1 MPQRHSLAG
10 LGIALASAAAF
21 GTSGAF
27 AKSLLTEGWSPGA
40 VVTMR
45 IGLAAAVLLVPTV
58 VSLRGRWGALRRN
71 LPVVVGYGLTGVAGC
86 QLAYF
91 YAVTHLSVGV
101 ALLLEY
107 LAPVLIVGWLWAR
120 HRQIPGRLTLTGV
133 GLAVAGLL
141 LVLDVFG
148 GVRISLVGVGFGLA
162 AAVCLV
168 LYFLLA
174 SRVQDALPPLAFAGS
189 GLVVGV
195 LALCVAGATGLLD
208 MTTGASMVTIRDFTV
223 PWWAPVLVLALV
235 AAAFAYVLGVAA
247 VRALGA
253 KVASFVALTE
263 VLFAVLFA
271 WVILAEL
278 PTQIQLVGGALIVA
292 GLVAVR
298 ADESRRGAL
307 HPAEPVAAAAV
318 PAFPAE
324 RRTS

>member
-10 LGIALASAAAF
+10 LGFALTSAAAF

-27 AKSLLTEGWSPGA
+27 AKSLLVEGWSPGA

-58 VSLRGRWGALRRN
+58 VSLRGRWEVLRRN
-71 LPVVVGYGLTGVAGC
+71 LPLIVGYGLTGVAGC

-120 HRQIPGRLTLTGV
+120 YRQAPRRLTLVGV
-133 GLAVAGLL
+133 GLAVVGLL
-141 LVLDVFG
+141 LVLDVVG

-174 SRVQDALPPLAFAGS
+174 ARVEDALPPLAFAGS
-189 GLVVGV
+189 GLVVGAVV
-195 LALCVAGATGLLD
+195 LAAAGLTGLLD
-208 MTTGASMVTIRDFTV
+208 MTTGATSVEISSLTV

-247 VRALGA
+247 VRVLGA

-271 WVILAEL
+271 WLILAEL
-278 PTQIQLVGGALIVA
+278 PTPIQLVGGALIVA

-298 ADESRRGAL
+298 ADESGAGVAL
-307 HPAEPVAAAAV
+307 VTEPLEIPAV
-318 PAFPAE
+318 PALPAQ
-324 RRTS
+324 RHTP

>member
-27 AKSLLTEGWSPGA
+27 AKSLLVDGWSPGA

-58 VSLRGRWGALRRN
+58 VSLRGRWGVLRRN
-71 LPVVVGYGLTGVAGC
+71 LPVIIGYGLTGVAGC

-120 HRQIPGRLTLTGV
+120 HRQVPGRLTLAGV

-141 LVLDVFG
+141 LVLDVIG
-148 GVRISLVGVGFGLA
+148 GVRISLVGVAFGLT

-174 SRVQDALPPLAFAGS
+174 SRVEDALPPLAFAGS

-195 LALCVAGATGLLD
+195 LALGAAGATGLLD
-208 MTTGASMVTIRDFTV
+208 MTTGASMVTIRDLTV
-223 PWWAPVLVLALV
+223 PWWAPILVLALV

-247 VRALGA
+247 VRVLGA

-278 PTQIQLVGGALIVA
+278 PTPIQLVGGGLIVA

-307 HPAEPVAAAAV
+307 LPTEPLADSAVATLPAQRHTP
-318 PAFPAE
+318 
-324 RRTS
+324 

>member
-1 MPQRHSLAG
+1 VSQRHSIAG
-10 LGIALASAAAF
+10 LGMALASAAAF

-27 AKSLLTEGWSPGA
+27 AKSLLVEGWSPGA

-58 VSLRGRWGALRRN
+58 ISLRGHWDVLRRN
-71 LPVVVGYGLTGVAGC
+71 LGVIVGYGLTGVAGC

-120 HRQIPGRLTLTGV
+120 HRQVPGRLTLVGV
-133 GLAVAGLL
+133 GFAVVGLL
-141 LVLDVFG
+141 LVLDVTG
-148 GVRISLVGVGFGLA
+148 GVRISLAGVGFGLT

-174 SRVQDALPPLAFAGS
+174 SRVEDALPPLAFAGA
-189 GLVVGV
+189 GLVVGTVV
-195 LALCVAGATGLLD
+195 LVAAGLTGLLD
-208 MTTGASMVTIRDFTV
+208 MTTGAAMVELRNLTV

-247 VRALGA
+247 VRVLGA

-271 WVILAEL
+271 WLILAEL
-278 PTQIQLVGGALIVA
+278 PRSIQLVGGLLIVA
-292 GLVAVR
+292 GLIAVR
-298 ADESRRGAL
+298 ADETRRGAV
-307 HPAEPVAAAAV
+307 PPPEPLEV
-318 PAFPAE
+318 PAGPPLQAQ
-324 RRTS
+324 RHTP

>member
-58 VSLRGRWGALRRN
+58 VSLRGRWGVLRRN

-278 PTQIQLVGGALIVA
+278 PTPIQLVGGALIVA

-324 RRTS
+324 RHTS